1 MTNLKKVTNP
11 AAWKDYI
18 AYAEY
23 TIRRFKAVQTEY
35 DAVYFVREL
44 SIAIFDMKAKLS
56 GYVSKEHA
64 DKIKAE
70 LVWEH
75 YFSRKKSAVLIYNL
89 LKNRKN
95 ITAKRIAAVMM
106 SRNRV
111 HLVSK
116 EENQLLR
123 KYQHSSNNYK
133 TWREEY
139 AAAGIKLVPYIP
151 KKVGRKTSEIL

>member
-1 MTNLKKVTNP
+1 MSNLKKVTNP

-18 AYAEY
+18 AYADY

-44 SIAIFDMKAKLS
+44 SIAIFDMRARLS
-56 GYVSKEHA
+56 GYVSKQNAHKRKG
-64 DKIKAE
+64 D

-89 LKNRKN
+89 LKTRKN

-123 KYQHSSNNYK
+123 KYQHSSKNYK
-133 TWREEY
+133 TWRQEY
-139 AAAGIKLVPYIP
+139 AAAGIELVKYVD
-151 KKVGRKTSEIL
+151 KRSKNEV